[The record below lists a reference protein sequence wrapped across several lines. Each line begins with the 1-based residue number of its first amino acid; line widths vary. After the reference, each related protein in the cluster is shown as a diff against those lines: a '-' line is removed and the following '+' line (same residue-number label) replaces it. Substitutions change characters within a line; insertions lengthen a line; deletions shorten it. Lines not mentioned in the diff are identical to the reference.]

1 MPIISSGVVRGSSD
15 PVRADAREPGMP
27 TSIPFSTF
35 INSDAV
41 LSNGAAAILVPRL
54 GGFFYVFIVTGG
66 FPKVRLHDF
75 P

>member
-1 MPIISSGVVRGSSD
+1 ML
-15 PVRADAREPGMP
+15 
-27 TSIPFSTF
+27 TYIPFSTF
-35 INSDAV
+35 TDSDAV

>member
-1 MPIISSGVVRGSSD
+1 
-15 PVRADAREPGMP
+15 MP
-27 TSIPFSTF
+27 TCIPFSTF
-35 INSDAV
+35 TECATV
-41 LSNGAAAILVPRL
+41 WSNGAAAIFFPRV

>member
-1 MPIISSGVVRGSSD
+1 
-15 PVRADAREPGMP
+15 MP
-27 TSIPFSTF
+27 TSIPFSMC

-41 LSNGAAAILVPRL
+41 LSNGAAAIFVPRL